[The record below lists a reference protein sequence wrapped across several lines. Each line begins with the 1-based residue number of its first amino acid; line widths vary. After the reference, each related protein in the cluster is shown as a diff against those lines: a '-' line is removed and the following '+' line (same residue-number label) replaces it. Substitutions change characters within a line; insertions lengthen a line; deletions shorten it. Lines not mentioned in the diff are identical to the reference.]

1 MDNPVWSVIG
11 FIAACLTMFSFIPQ
25 IVKVIKTKS
34 AGDVSVVMLLQ
45 LSAGVTLWT
54 VYGIARRDPIII
66 LANTVTL
73 TTLCVLLWLYTKY
86 K

>member
-1 MDNPVWSVIG
+1 
-11 FIAACLTMFSFIPQ
+11 MFAFIPQ
-25 IVKVIKTKS
+25 IFKVVKTKS
-34 AGDVSVVMLLQ
+34 VGDVSVMTLGQ
-45 LSAGVTLWT
+45 LSAGVTLWV

-73 TTLCVLLWLYTKY
+73 TTLCVLFWLYTKY